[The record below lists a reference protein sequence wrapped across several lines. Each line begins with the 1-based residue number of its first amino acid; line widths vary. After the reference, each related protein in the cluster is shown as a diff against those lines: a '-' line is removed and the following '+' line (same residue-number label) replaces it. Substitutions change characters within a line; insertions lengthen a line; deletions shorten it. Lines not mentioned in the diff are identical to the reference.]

1 MREQILDSMELK
13 GDLPPLPKVL
23 LELQKLKND
32 PDCNVDDICRLI
44 KSDMVLTGKLV
55 TLSNTVFFSGGREKA
70 DNIEEAIVR
79 LGMKMVLDL
88 CYCVEVPKAFKKIKS
103 FDQTQFWKHSLAV
116 SYMTRLLANELLE
129 DEDSLEA
136 SFLSGLM
143 HDVGILVFDYLIP
156 EDYYDFL
163 HAKDINNSDQSL
175 ESLELATFGID
186 HQELGAMFLKKWW
199 EMPPIVIE
207 AVTSHHKD
215 YVDEGKNITL
225 TEILSAAN
233 KLANENEI
241 SHPIAT
247 RYKDTS
253 SEDFIKKAGLSE
265 EELESFID
273 QAKLGILAFDCLF
286 ES

>member
-1 MREQILDSMELK
+1 
-13 GDLPPLPKVL
+13 
-23 LELQKLKND
+23 
-32 PDCNVDDICRLI
+32 
-44 KSDMVLTGKLV
+44 
-55 TLSNTVFFSGGREKA
+55 
-70 DNIEEAIVR
+70 
-79 LGMKMVLDL
+79 MVLDL
-88 CYCVEVPKAFKKIKS
+88 CYCVEVPKAFKEIKS
-103 FDQTQFWKHSLAV
+103 FDQTQLWKHSLAV
-116 SYMTRLLANELLE
+116 SYLTRLLANELLE

-156 EDYYDFL
+156 ENYYDFL
-163 HAKDINNSDQSL
+163 HTKNFNNSDQSL

-207 AVTSHHKD
+207 AVINHHKD

-225 TEILSAAN
+225 AEILSTAN

-241 SHPIAT
+241 SQPIVT
-247 RYKDTS
+247 LYKDTS
-253 SEDFIKKAGLSE
+253 SEDFIKRARLSE
-265 EELESFID
+265 EELENFTD

>member
-1 MREQILDSMELK
+1 MREQILDSLQQK

-32 PDCNVDDICRLI
+32 PDCDVDDICRLI

-55 TLSNTVFFSGGREKA
+55 ALANTVFFSGGRERA
-70 DNIEEAIVR
+70 DDIEEAIVR
-79 LGMKMVLDL
+79 LGIKMVLDL
-88 CYCVEVPKAFKKIKS
+88 CYCVEVPKAFKEIKS

-116 SYMTRLLANELLE
+116 SYLTRLLANELLE
-129 DEDSLEA
+129 DDDSLEA
-136 SFLSGLM
+136 SFLCGLM
-143 HDVGILVFDYLIP
+143 HDVGILVFDYLVS
-156 EDYYDFL
+156 EKYYDFL
-163 HAKDINNSDQSL
+163 NNKDIENSDQSL
-175 ESLELATFGID
+175 ESLELKTFGID

-199 EMPPIVIE
+199 EMPSLVVE

-215 YVDEGKNITL
+215 YIDEGKEIIL
-225 TEILSAAN
+225 AEILSAAN

-241 SHPIAT
+241 THPIST
-247 RYKDTS
+247 RYENVS
-253 SEDFIKKAGLSE
+253 SEDFIKRAGISQ
-265 EELESFID
+265 EELENFID

>member
-1 MREQILDSMELK
+1 MREQILDSLQQK

-55 TLSNTVFFSGGREKA
+55 TLSNTVFFSGGRDKA
-70 DNIEEAIVR
+70 ENIEEAIVR
-79 LGMKMVLDL
+79 LGIKMVLDL
-88 CYCVEVPKAFKKIKS
+88 CYCVEVPKAFKEIKS
-103 FDQTQFWKHSLAV
+103 FDQTQFWKHSLSV
-116 SYMTRLLANELLE
+116 SYMTRLLTNELLE
-129 DEDSLEA
+129 DEDSREA
-136 SFLSGLM
+136 SFLCGLM

-156 EDYYDFL
+156 ENYYDFL
-163 HAKDINNSDQSL
+163 HTKDINNSDQSL

-199 EMPPIVIE
+199 EMPPIVVE
-207 AVTSHHKD
+207 AVTTHHKD
-215 YVDEGKNITL
+215 YVDRGNDITL
-225 TEILSAAN
+225 AEILSAAN

-241 SHPIAT
+241 SHPVVT
-247 RYKDTS
+247 RYKDVS
-253 SEDFIKKAGLSE
+253 SEGFIKRAGLSE
-265 EELESFID
+265 EELESYID